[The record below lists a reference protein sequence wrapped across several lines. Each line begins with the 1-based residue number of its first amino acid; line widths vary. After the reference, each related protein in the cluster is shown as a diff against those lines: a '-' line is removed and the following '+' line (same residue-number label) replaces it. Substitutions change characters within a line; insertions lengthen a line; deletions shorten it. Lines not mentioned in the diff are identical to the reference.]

1 MESCSCVFVQ
11 FFSCIVLPI
20 SLSFVRVF
28 RFQFLPPPK
37 PLQPQVSPS
46 GIVILEEGRGGR
58 GGTKLLPCF
67 PPLFVILYFAVFC
80 SPGLSLFTTPCFP
93 PYFVFSAAPGFHY
106 SPHLVSRLTLCFLQ
120 PRAFIIHPTLFPAL
134 LCVFCSPGLSLF
146 TPPCFP
152 PYFVFSAAPGFHYS
166 PHLVS
171 RLTLCF
177 LQPQRPLKLSWRQVS
192 LVPFN
197 EPHTVIVAIKLTLCF
212 LLSDRI

>member
-80 SPGLSLFTTPCFP
+80 SPGLSLFTPPCFPPYFAVFCSPGLSLFTTPCFP

-152 PYFVFSAAPGFHYS
+152 PNFVFSAAPETTEAVVMSG
-166 PHLVS
+166 
-171 RLTLCF
+171 
-177 LQPQRPLKLSWRQVS
+177 
-192 LVPFN
+192 
-197 EPHTVIVAIKLTLCF
+197 
-212 LLSDRI
+212 